1 MERIKIGWAIRDIS
15 TTEPVG
21 IPGQFNMRIST
32 GVRDPLMVTA
42 LVLDNA
48 EDSVIFLSADLVVIR
63 WFLLD
68 RIREKI
74 AAANPDIPVL
84 KILMNA
90 THAHTGADHYDESEE
105 FPCDLPRY
113 SGTDYRE
120 FLATQAA
127 DAVTEAWAKRKAG
140 GVAWGY
146 GHAVVAYSRLVVY
159 FDDTSK
165 RQNAQHDSTHGVD
178 GHARMYG
185 NTSDPMFSHFE
196 AGADHFVNL
205 LFTFDEKNKLTGA
218 VVNIPCPSQVSES
231 EWTLSADYW
240 HDVRVAI
247 RKEYG
252 DIFILPQCAASG
264 DLSPH
269 ILHYK
274 QALARHL
281 KLKGKSERQDIA
293 ERIGSAIAEV
303 LDWAKNDVRTELPIR
318 HVVETVSL
326 SRRMI
331 TKEEYEDDK
340 RMLAE
345 YLAEPF
351 ATEGTPKER
360 LFHDSVLN
368 SKRQRAKTAI
378 ARYESQVT
386 DPKLP
391 MELHVI
397 KIGDVAFASNR
408 FEMYMDYMHRIQ
420 ARSPFE
426 QTFVV
431 QLAGVPGVEGGT
443 YLPTERGIWGRGY
456 SASRYCNQVGPEG
469 GQELV
474 EETVKLLNQIG
485 N

>member
-1 MERIKIGWAIRDIS
+1 
-15 TTEPVG
+15 
-21 IPGQFNMRIST
+21 
-32 GVRDPLMVTA
+32 
-42 LVLDNA
+42 
-48 EDSVIFLSADLVVIR
+48 
-63 WFLLD
+63 
-68 RIREKI
+68 
-74 AAANPDIPVL
+74 
-84 KILMNA
+84 
-90 THAHTGADHYDESEE
+90 
-105 FPCDLPRY
+105 
-113 SGTDYRE
+113 
-120 FLATQAA
+120 
-127 DAVTEAWAKRKAG
+127 
-140 GVAWGY
+140 
-146 GHAVVAYSRLVVY
+146 
-159 FDDTSK
+159 
-165 RQNAQHDSTHGVD
+165 
-178 GHARMYG
+178 
-185 NTSDPMFSHFE
+185 
-196 AGADHFVNL
+196 
-205 LFTFDEKNKLTGA
+205 
-218 VVNIPCPSQVSES
+218 
-231 EWTLSADYW
+231 
-240 HDVRVAI
+240 
-247 RKEYG
+247 
-252 DIFILPQCAASG
+252 
-264 DLSPH
+264 
-269 ILHYK
+269 
-274 QALARHL
+274 
-281 KLKGKSERQDIA
+281 
-293 ERIGSAIAEV
+293 
-303 LDWAKNDVRTELPIR
+303 
-318 HVVETVSL
+318 
-326 SRRMI
+326 MI